1 MMADTIALQKAGFA
15 KEFDMK
21 LFRGILSG
29 ADETRIGQLK
39 DAGVHVYTGVQSPG
53 DVLISPP
60 GFVVSLTAFDD
71 TVPMG
76 VKCGFITRVTP
87 VVEMYKAWF
96 AVNGSDDNLKAIVDA
111 HASKQ

>member
-1 MMADTIALQKAGFA
+1 
-15 KEFDMK
+15 MK

-29 ADETRIGQLK
+29 ADETRIGQLN
-39 DAGVHVYTGVQSPG
+39 TGVQTPG

-76 VKCGFITRVTP
+76 VKCGFITRATP

-96 AVNGSDDNLKAIVDA
+96 AANGSDDNLKAIVDA
-111 HASKQ
+111 SKQ